1 VNPSDEDKRQ
11 ADLRN
16 KIIGLS
22 ETSHR
27 KNYYPQLK
35 EQIKELKQAMRALKE
50 SEEKYRTYVTISPY
64 PIFVI
69 DFDGKF
75 LDVNPEACRVAG
87 YSSEDILKKR
97 ISDFILPSR
106 VDNYEVTFHKLQ
118 TEGKL
123 SGEFPF
129 INKTQ
134 DLFYLEL
141 HAVQIPDN
149 KFLAI
154 CMDIT
159 ERKKAE
165 DEMLRAKIIAE
176 NANRTK
182 NEFLA
187 NMSHE
192 LRTPLNSVIGFS
204 DMLLGGAGGELSEK
218 QLRYLT
224 NISNSG
230 KHLLSIINE
239 ILDISRIESGEM
251 TINKQKILLGEV
263 YEEIHSILK
272 QLADNKSIDFQMPLE
287 SEETYVYA
295 DKVKLK
301 QIFYNLVT
309 NAIKFTEK
317 GGSVLIDS
325 TIDDKFVH
333 ISVID
338 NGIGIDSEGMKR
350 LFNPFVQLDSSES
363 RKYEGTGLG
372 LALSKELVNLH
383 GGDIWAESEPGK
395 GSTFTFTIPVC
406 Q

>member
-1 VNPSDEDKRQ
+1 MNPSDEDKRQ

-69 DFDGKF
+69 DLDGKF

-141 HAVQIPDN
+141 HAVQIPGN

>member
-69 DFDGKF
+69 DLDGKF